1 MKPSIQKKL
10 AHLSERLE
18 ELNLLL
24 SAQDATANMDN
35 YRKLSREHAELG
47 PIVDQYRAYKQIE
60 ADIAAAQEM
69 TADPDMR
76 EFAEE
81 EIKDGKEKLEAN
93 AL

>member
-1 MKPSIQKKL
+1 MKPTIQKKL

-24 SAQDATANMDN
+24 SSESATADMEN

-47 PIVDQYRAYKQIE
+47 PIVEQYHAYKQIE

-69 TADPDMR
+69 AADPDMR
-76 EFAEE
+76 EFAQE
-81 EIKDGKEKLEAN
+81 EIEVGKEKLEA
-93 AL
+93 